1 MNMAMTSH
9 VYLAQKI
16 RESWSIV
23 ILYPC
28 AMLIAWVPGTISGLY
43 LIYLQGTETRRN
55 LPNHVFVIN
64 DYLTAINA
72 LYGPLLTLIFY
83 TKTLEARQAWIRN
96 FRRLYHFITNSNAD
110 MDEDKSEER
119 CGSIISVDDI
129 EITTTTTSTTSINPI
144 SKDVAR
150 IDEL

>member
-1 MNMAMTSH
+1 
-9 VYLAQKI
+9 
-16 RESWSIV
+16 
-23 ILYPC
+23 
-28 AMLIAWVPGTISGLY
+28 LY
-43 LIYLQGTETRRN
+43 LIYLQNTEARKE
-55 LPNHVFVIN
+55 LPNHIFVIN

-72 LYGPLLTLIFY
+72 LYGPLLALIFY
-83 TKTLEARQAWIRN
+83 TKTLEARRAWIRN

-110 MDEDKSEER
+110 MDEDKGEER

-144 SKDVAR
+144 SKDISR